1 MASPPPLGPKP
12 LNSGPVRTLPYKLSM
27 WLLICVLYHIL
38 YNAPGT
44 GKQRL
49 AEFCE
54 LCQQMIEPQE
64 GVEGTFDLQPAG
76 QKHG

>member
-1 MASPPPLGPKP
+1 
-12 LNSGPVRTLPYKLSM
+12 M

-38 YNAPGT
+38 YNTPGT